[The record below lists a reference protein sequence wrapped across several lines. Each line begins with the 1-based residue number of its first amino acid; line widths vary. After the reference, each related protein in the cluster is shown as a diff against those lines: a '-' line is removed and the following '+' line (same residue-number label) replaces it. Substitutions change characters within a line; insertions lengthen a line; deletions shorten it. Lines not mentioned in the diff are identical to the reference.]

1 MSDTTCAI
9 CATGLPVPVIC
20 TSCTAKIRRDLDTVG
35 RLRAQLDPTPGRTGS
50 AGRASG
56 KPGSRPPANLT
67 IIAMADIRS
76 RFRLTDDGEA
86 DPDNVTNVDA
96 DLLTEARLVIEAR
109 RLNPPMRDVSDSLR
123 ILNIHLDWICSS
135 DRVDEFAAVLAG
147 CAQALRSVLGQNRK
161 SIGRCPAAD
170 PRDPSR
176 TCGGPLHWMDGTLQI
191 QCARCRDVWTE
202 QDLTN
207 IARVVDVWIPVGDAA
222 ELLGVTA
229 RTINRWAEAG
239 HIRRERGRVLYA
251 ETSEYVRLQAR
262 A

>member
-1 MSDTTCAI
+1 
-9 CATGLPVPVIC
+9 
-20 TSCTAKIRRDLDTVG
+20 
-35 RLRAQLDPTPGRTGS
+35 
-50 AGRASG
+50 
-56 KPGSRPPANLT
+56 
-67 IIAMADIRS
+67 
-76 RFRLTDDGEA
+76 
-86 DPDNVTNVDA
+86 
-96 DLLTEARLVIEAR
+96 
-109 RLNPPMRDVSDSLR
+109 
-123 ILNIHLDWICSS
+123 
-135 DRVDEFAAVLAG
+135 
-147 CAQALRSVLGQNRK
+147 
-161 SIGRCPAAD
+161 
-170 PRDPSR
+170 
-176 TCGGPLHWMDGTLQI
+176 MDGTLQI